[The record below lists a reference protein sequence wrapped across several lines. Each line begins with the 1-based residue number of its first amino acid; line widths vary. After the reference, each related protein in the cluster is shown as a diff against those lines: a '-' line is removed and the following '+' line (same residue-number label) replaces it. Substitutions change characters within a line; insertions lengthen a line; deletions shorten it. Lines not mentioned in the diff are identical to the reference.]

1 MIHKVMEA
9 VERHQ
14 MFKPGAA
21 IVVAVSGGA
30 DSMALLS
37 VLATI
42 REEWNLQLTAAHINH
57 SLRGAESDRDELFV
71 SEYCKQN
78 GIEFRSV
85 KTDVA
90 RKAKENGESVEECG
104 RRIRYEFCASI
115 YPDGLTATAH
125 TQTDS
130 VETILFNL
138 ARGTAMKGLCGI
150 PPVRGRVVRPLI
162 RCTRQDT
169 EHYCSKNGIQFVT
182 DSTNNDDGYSRNYI
196 RHHIVPNFRRIN
208 PAFEKAVVRCSDS
221 LCEDE
226 ELLSSLSMELLHAA
240 AIPEG
245 YDIRVLVTAHP
256 ALRKRA
262 LAKLV
267 FTHTGVAPN
276 NKHINNIDAML
287 IDGGTVQVSQ
297 GVTIKAS
304 DGVLNFPGER
314 HEPQFWSRPLTPGV
328 TATPLGD
335 IVLNVTE
342 KADNENIQKVHN
354 KLLDYSIDYD
364 KINGNLV
371 ARCRLPGDK
380 IRFAGREHTS
390 SVKKLLNAHK
400 IPVEERE
407 QVLILSDD
415 LGPIWVE
422 GFGISQRCSVSSATK
437 TIMTIEIRR
446 NRNA

>member
-130 VETILFNL
+130 VETVLFNL

-169 EHYCSKNGIQFVT
+169 EHYCSKRYTVCYRQHQHRRRIFPQLYPSSYFP
-182 DSTNNDDGYSRNYI
+182 DL
-196 RHHIVPNFRRIN
+196 RRIN

-226 ELLSSLSMELLHAA
+226 DLVISLHGIIAHGDNSRRLRY
-240 AIPEG
+240 PGFG
-245 YDIRVLVTAHP
+245 YCSP

-262 LAKLV
+262 LVKLV
-267 FTHTGVAPN
+267 FTYSGVAPN
-276 NKHINNIDAML
+276 NKHINGIDAML
-287 IDGGTVQVSQ
+287 IDGGYYAGQ
-297 GVTIKAS
+297 
-304 DGVLNFPGER
+304 
-314 HEPQFWSRPLTPGV
+314 SRC
-328 TATPLGD
+328 
-335 IVLNVTE
+335 NNQS
-342 KADNENIQKVHN
+342 K
-354 KLLDYSIDYD
+354 
-364 KINGNLV
+364 
-371 ARCRLPGDK
+371 
-380 IRFAGREHTS
+380 
-390 SVKKLLNAHK
+390 
-400 IPVEERE
+400 
-407 QVLILSDD
+407 
-415 LGPIWVE
+415 
-422 GFGISQRCSVSSATK
+422 
-437 TIMTIEIRR
+437 
-446 NRNA
+446 